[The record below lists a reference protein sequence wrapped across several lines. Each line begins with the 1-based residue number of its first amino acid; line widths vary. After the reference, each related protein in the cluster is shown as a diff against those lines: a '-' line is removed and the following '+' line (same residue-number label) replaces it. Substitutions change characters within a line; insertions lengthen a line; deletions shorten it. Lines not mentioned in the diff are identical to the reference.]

1 MNGNVNWTYSR
12 NELLRDEGNL
22 NLEQFFGRLFC
33 PGRMGAFVDK
43 TGQTLTIWQVNGVGM
58 VTASLGRSI
67 EGARQPLNHY
77 VDRTGLNV
85 FVGNDWLG
93 SIQYV
98 GDQIVLSG
106 STTLWPKFVIAMLF
120 PRAGDGWLDG
130 PTFVPRGVE

>member
-22 NLEQFFGRLFC
+22 SLEQFFGRLFW
-33 PGRMGAFVDK
+33 PGLMGAFVDK
-43 TGQTLTIWQVNGVGM
+43 TGETLTIWEAGDPVILASVG
-58 VTASLGRSI
+58 RRI
-67 EGARQPLNHY
+67 EGERMPVNYSITRA
-77 VDRTGLNV
+77 GLEV
-85 FVGNDWLG
+85 FVGDNWLG

-98 GDQIVLSG
+98 ADQIVLSG
-106 STTLWPKFVIAMLF
+106 STTLWPRFVLAMLF